1 MVEGSWVRGT
11 QWEMAQKQSGG
22 GKGRRKGMVAE
33 NGRQSICS
41 GVSKALCVLKTFI

>member
-1 MVEGSWVRGT
+1 MGNGTKAVR
-11 QWEMAQKQSGG
+11 G